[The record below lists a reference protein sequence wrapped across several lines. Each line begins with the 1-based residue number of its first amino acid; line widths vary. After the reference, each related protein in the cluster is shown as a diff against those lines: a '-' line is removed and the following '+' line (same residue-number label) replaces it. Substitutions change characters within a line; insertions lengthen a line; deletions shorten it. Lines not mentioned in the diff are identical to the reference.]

1 MKVKV
6 FIISMRPLS
15 QQLKVLDFHLLIC
28 IMRKVGGM
36 ISKGWFLS
44 TAYPFTTIAAE
55 DLLRCARCVRC
66 ARLTQMCKTSSIWI
80 TPQVLIGNAVS
91 WPSR

>member
-6 FIISMRPLS
+6 FIISMRTLS
-15 QQLKVLDFHLLIC
+15 QQLKLLGFHLLIC
-28 IMRKVGGM
+28 IMRKVGGV

-55 DLLRCARCVRC
+55 DLLRCARRVLGPAASGSLRRC
-66 ARLTQMCKTSSIWI
+66 L
-80 TPQVLIGNAVS
+80 
-91 WPSR
+91 